1 MRKFL
6 SVILLLSMLLTLA
19 ACGGATEKDASPPV
33 SQSYEAPPE
42 PVSDTAAGPAV
53 EEEAAAPAAEPL
65 TVTAPEGTQIAGTA
79 ALDGQL
85 WVSLYNVPED
95 EDVWYREGAWLG
107 VGAAANTICSVDMAT
122 GALTEVCGRDGGGIT
137 AFSPAEDGTVW
148 ALVNNSLSNF
158 IPGAGDESSVTLY
171 HLGPDNK
178 VIGSLD
184 VDELAD
190 EGSIFAF
197 TALADGGAAVGW
209 NGTAAVLDA
218 QGKTVLEVPM
228 KNSQFLDLTRLEDG
242 TVLGSR
248 WNGDDMGQFLSY
260 SIGVF
265 DTAAG
270 TVTDLPQGEVMAE
283 TAPACGDGT
292 TIWFR
297 GSKGVQVYDRAAGTI
312 GETMDW
318 ITLGFH
324 SMYVTGL
331 FLRDGVPW
339 VAVAAE
345 DGASLTVRPLPTGDD
360 GRTVLKLACFFE
372 EESSMIAR
380 AVRAFNQT
388 DPDYRIQVTD
398 YGSIGDD
405 PLSRFNNDVISGD
418 MPDLIS
424 LNEMPYDTLL
434 RQGLL
439 ADLTSY
445 IENDPDIQK
454 EDYLDWTWQAATSP
468 DGGVYSLIPQ
478 FVFSSYFCREGYLT
492 KDAFTLDKYLELADS
507 GEALD
512 YANGDG
518 PFYRAYEAAE
528 LVKCNMDLFVD
539 LQSGQCHFDS
549 PEFRS
554 IVDTAEHMTILTG
567 DTYGQE
573 AICQQQL
580 GSYENYEKYIYAT
593 SDGRTVP
600 IGYPTPAGGV
610 YRLSPRTEA
619 AMSSQTEHPE
629 GCWRFLRTLMLD
641 ELQCA
646 PEGYGSY
653 QYFPAKRSGL
663 EAMAAAE
670 LEMYGSLLPEA
681 LAAGE
686 DGLTQANIDAV
697 NAMLDQ
703 GDIFVDRLFT
713 SLSSAVTDILE
724 GELEAYYN
732 GSLTIDTLI
741 ASLQSRVGLYVSE
754 QS

>member
-1 MRKFL
+1 MRRFL
-6 SVILLLSMLLTLA
+6 SILLLLSMLLALT
-19 ACGGATEKDASPPV
+19 ACGGAAEEDASPSV
-33 SQSYEAPPE
+33 SQPYEAPPA
-42 PVSDTAAGPAV
+42 PASDTEAAT
-53 EEEAAAPAAEPL
+53 EEEASAPAAEPI
-65 TVTAPEGTQIAGTA
+65 TVTAPEGTRIAGTA
-79 ALDGQL
+79 ARNGRL
-85 WVSLYNVPED
+85 WVSLYNVSED
-95 EDVWYREGAWLG
+95 EPWFG
-107 VGAAANTICSVDMAT
+107 VGASANTVCSVDMAT
-122 GALTEVCGRDGGGIT
+122 GALTEVCGREDGGIA

-148 ALVNNSLSNF
+148 VLVNNSLSSF
-158 IPGAGDESSVTLY
+158 IPPEGDDFSVTLY

-190 EGSIFAF
+190 DGSGFAF

-209 NGTAAVLDA
+209 DGTAAVVDA
-218 QGKTVLEVPM
+218 QGKTVRKVPM
-228 KNSQFLDLTRLEDG
+228 GNSCFMDLTRLEDG
-242 TVLGSR
+242 TVVGSC

-260 SIGVF
+260 STGVF

-270 TVTDLPQGEVMAE
+270 TVTDLPQGDMQGE

-292 TIWFR
+292 TIWCSGF
-297 GSKGVQVYDRAAGTI
+297 GGVQAYDRAAGTM

-318 ITLGFH
+318 INLGFQ
-324 SMYVTGL
+324 SLYVTGL
-331 FLRDGVPW
+331 FLRDGAPW
-339 VAVAAE
+339 AAVAAE
-345 DGASLTVRPLPTGDD
+345 DGCSLTVRPLPTGDD
-360 GRTVLKLACFFE
+360 GRTVLTLACFFE
-372 EESSMIAR
+372 EESGMIAR

-388 DPDYRIQVTD
+388 DPDYRVQVTD
-398 YGSIGDD
+398 YGTIEDD
-405 PLSRFNNDVISGD
+405 PLSRFNNDVIAGD

-424 LNEMPYDTLL
+424 LYEMPYDTLL

-439 ADLTSY
+439 ADLTDY
-445 IENDPDIQK
+445 IENDPDVRR
-454 EDYLDWTWQAATSP
+454 EDYLDWTWQASTGP
-468 DGGVYSLIPQ
+468 DGGIYSLIPQ
-478 FVFSSYFCREGYLT
+478 FVFSSWFCREGYLT
-492 KDAFTLDKYLELADS
+492 KDEFTLDKYLDLADS

-518 PFYRAYEAAE
+518 PFYRASEAAN
-528 LVKCNMDLFVD
+528 LISCNMDLFVD

-549 PEFRS
+549 PEFRR

-573 AICQQQL
+573 VIRVGQL
-580 GSYENYEKYIYAT
+580 GSYEDHTYAT
-593 SDGRTVP
+593 GDGRTVP

-629 GCWRFLRTLMLD
+629 GCWRFLRTLLLD

-653 QYFPAKRSGL
+653 QCFPAKRSGL
-663 EAMAAAE
+663 DVMAAAE
-670 LEMYGSLLPEA
+670 LEMYSDMPPEA
-681 LAAGE
+681 MAAGG
-686 DGLTQANIDAV
+686 DGLTQAGIDAV
-697 NAMLDQ
+697 NAILDQ

-724 GELEAYYN
+724 DELEAYYGG
-732 GSLTIDTLI
+732 GSDMDSLI
-741 ASLQSRVGLYVSE
+741 SSLQSRVGLYVSE